1 MHGSIAIKKQ
11 DQNNTID
18 ELKSNNQ
25 SLEKQIG
32 DLKKQ
37 LQSLQKI
44 NETLEYTKRH
54 SMQSFNQLEEDQS
67 Q

>member
-18 ELKSNNQ
+18 ELKSKNQ
-25 SLEKQIG
+25 TLEKQID

-54 SMQSFNQLEEDQS
+54 SMQRINQLEEDRS

>member
-1 MHGSIAIKKQ
+1 MHGSIAFKKQ

-18 ELKSNNQ
+18 ELKSKNQ
-25 SLEKQIG
+25 TLEKQKD

-37 LQSLQKI
+37 LQSLPKI

-54 SMQSFNQLEEDQS
+54 SMQRINQLEEDRS